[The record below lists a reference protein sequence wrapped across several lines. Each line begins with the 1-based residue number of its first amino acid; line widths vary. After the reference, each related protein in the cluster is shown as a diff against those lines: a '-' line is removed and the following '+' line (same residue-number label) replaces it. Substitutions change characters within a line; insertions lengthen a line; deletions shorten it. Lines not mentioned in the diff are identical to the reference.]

1 VERADVRVPADGVGT
16 RLGRNCLHRLQTV
29 IVNDADDPWR
39 SDGYIQTSQSRIVHH
54 DVRLSRQC
62 DAPEY
67 RSRVAMQGD
76 QRFAIGRAE
85 ETLAG
90 DNQAMRASNWNVE
103 SPCDL

>member
-1 VERADVRVPADGVGT
+1 MRKACGCPGSSQWYEHQT
-16 RLGRNCLHRLQTV
+16 RSETVLQRLQAL
-29 IVNDADDPWR
+29 IVDDADDSRR
-39 SDGYIQTSQSRIVHH
+39 SDGYIQASQSRIVHH
-54 DVRLSRQC
+54 DVRLSRQR
-62 DAPEY
+62 DAPEH

-103 SPCDL
+103 SSA